1 MKISLDTNILIN
13 DPSIVFKADHEFV
26 ISFTVL
32 RELDKL
38 KRNPDLK
45 RAAQDAIKNI
55 WAQVQSG
62 NLKVLNVPTHLGDSP
77 DECIIRDTLE
87 SPDTAILSDDIGAR
101 LIANVVGVPIYDLDT
116 NQIDYTYTGYVQIDG
131 NLLYERDCVAVQEM
145 QLEEFNEV
153 FEVSLHEN
161 EYCIVNRI
169 TGKYDIWVNHRGT
182 VNRIS
187 QSNKPYGDAGITLQ
201 PMDAIQAC
209 VLDAV
214 YRAPSPLVIIDGK
227 LGTGKTLLTL
237 MGALAATTGGVRN
250 RQYYKILV
258 TKPPVSINKNMYTGF
273 KPGTSEDK
281 MSGHLGGLKSN
292 LKYLLDKRTPR
303 QEKRKEEV
311 AEDKLKS
318 TEVWNDFFEV
328 KEIDE
333 IQGESIHESIF
344 IVDEWQLLDEDS
356 VKLIL
361 SRIAKGSKIILVG
374 DTKGQTYG
382 MNRAREGF
390 KVLYKHFGTAPEFS
404 YIKLENIYRSE
415 LAEFVAR
422 IFPD

>member
-1 MKISLDTNILIN
+1 
-13 DPSIVFKADHEFV
+13 
-26 ISFTVL
+26 
-32 RELDKL
+32 
-38 KRNPDLK
+38 
-45 RAAQDAIKNI
+45 
-55 WAQVQSG
+55 
-62 NLKVLNVPTHLGDSP
+62 
-77 DECIIRDTLE
+77 
-87 SPDTAILSDDIGAR
+87 
-101 LIANVVGVPIYDLDT
+101 
-116 NQIDYTYTGYVQIDG
+116 
-131 NLLYERDCVAVQEM
+131 M